1 MRNHRTLAL
10 GAALLALVIS
20 ACAPGEGSG
29 SPTASDPVTSD
40 PATSDPTTSASA
52 DASSSAAAGGERSI
66 VIGSA
71 GFYEAQLMAE
81 IYAQALEA
89 NDYTVERA
97 LGIGPRDTTQ
107 PAHESGEFDLQPEY
121 IGSLTTF
128 LGGTA
133 SGDPD
138 ETFAELET
146 VLADVGLTP
155 LEYAPAQDQNAFVV
169 RQETAVDNGVTTMS
183 ELADSA
189 GDLTWGLPPECETNA
204 LCAGIPP
211 EDDPDGDRE
220 GGLSEYGLEYS
231 DLDVES
237 YAACDAPV
245 AQALNDGVVDVAE
258 LCSTQPDIERFGF
271 VVLEDDLQTQPSEN
285 IAPIVSTEWLE
296 SAPDDFAD
304 ILNEVSAAMDTETLT
319 SLGVQVA
326 VDQEDV
332 ADVATQ
338 WLTDN
343 GLN

>member
-1 MRNHRTLAL
+1 MSGGPSA
-10 GAALLALVIS
+10 GA
-20 ACAPGEGSG
+20 E
-29 SPTASDPVTSD
+29 
-40 PATSDPTTSASA
+40 
-52 DASSSAAAGGERSI
+52 GERSI

-89 NDYTVERA
+89 NGYTVERT

-121 IGSLTTF
+121 IGSLLTF

-138 ETFAELET
+138 ETFGELET
-146 VLADVGLTP
+146 ALTDVGLTP
-155 LEYAPAQDQNAFVV
+155 LEYTPAQDQNAFVV
-169 RQETAVDNGVTTMS
+169 RSETAEDMGLTTMS
-183 ELADSA
+183 DLADIA
-189 GDLTWGLPPECETNA
+189 GDLVWGLPPECETNA

-211 EDDPDGDRE
+211 EDDPDGERV
-220 GGLSEYGLEYS
+220 GGLSEYGIAYEDLEI
-231 DLDVES
+231 ES

-245 AQALNDGVVDVAE
+245 AQALNDGVVDIAE
-258 LCSTQPDIERFGF
+258 LCSTQPDIERFNF
-271 VVLEDDLQTQPSEN
+271 VVLTDDLETQPSEN

-296 SAPDDFAD
+296 SAPDDFAE
-304 ILNEVSAAMDTETLT
+304 ILNAVSAAMDTETLT
-319 SLGVQVA
+319 SLGVNVA

-332 ADVATQ
+332 ADVAAQ

>member
-1 MRNHRTLAL
+1 MRIHRRLAL
-10 GAALLALVIS
+10 GATILALAIS
-20 ACAPGEGSG
+20 ACSSGEGSG
-29 SPTASDPVTSD
+29 SPTASDP
-40 PATSDPTTSASA
+40 TTSTGASA
-52 DASSSAAAGGERSI
+52 GAGTDGERSI
-66 VIGSA
+66 TIGSA

-133 SGDPD
+133 AGDPE

-146 VLADVGLTP
+146 VLADVGLTA

-169 RQETAVDNGVTTMS
+169 RQETADEFSLSTMS
-183 ELADSA
+183 
-189 GDLTWGLPPECETNA
+189 DLTDVAGELIWGLPPECETNELCSGA
-204 LCAGIPP
+204 LEEYGIPFGEIDIEP
-211 EDDPDGDRE
+211 
-220 GGLSEYGLEYS
+220 
-231 DLDVES
+231 

-258 LCSTQPDIERFGF
+258 LCSTQPDIERFNF
-271 VVLEDDLQTQPSEN
+271 VLLEDDLQTQPSEN
-285 IAPIVSTEWLE
+285 IAPIVTTEWLE

-304 ILNEVSAAMDTETLT
+304 ILNAVSAAMDTETLT

-332 ADVATQ
+332 ADVAEQ

>member
-1 MRNHRTLAL
+1 MRMHRRLAL
-10 GAALLALVIS
+10 GATVLALVLS
-20 ACAPGEGSG
+20 ACSSGEGSG
-29 SPTASDPVTSD
+29 SPEAST
-40 PATSDPTTSASA
+40 PAASA
-52 DASSSAAAGGERSI
+52 GGDGERSI

-89 NDYTVERA
+89 NGYTVERN

-107 PAHESGEFDLQPEY
+107 PAIESGQIDLEPEY
-121 IGSLTTF
+121 IGSLLTF

-133 SGDPD
+133 AGDPE
-138 ETFAELET
+138 ETFASLQTALEE
-146 VLADVGLTP
+146 VGLTA
-155 LEYAPAQDQNAFVV
+155 LDYAPAQDQNAFVV
-169 RQETAVDNGVTTMS
+169 RSETADDLGLATMS
-183 ELADSA
+183 DLAEVA
-189 GDLTWGLPPECETNA
+189 ADLVWGLPPECETNA
-204 LCAGIPP
+204 LCAGAL
-211 EDDPDGDRE
+211 EDA
-220 GGLSEYGLEYS
+220 YGIGYA
-231 DLDVES
+231 DLQIEE

-258 LCSTQPDIERFGF
+258 LCSTQPDIERFNF

-285 IAPIVSTEWLE
+285 IAPIVRTEWLDA
-296 SAPDDFAD
+296 APDDFAE
-304 ILNEVSAAMDTETLT
+304 ILNAVSAAMDTETLT

-326 VDQEDV
+326 VDQEDL

>member
-1 MRNHRTLAL
+1 MRMHRTLAL
-10 GAALLALVIS
+10 GAATLALVLS
-20 ACAPGEGSG
+20 ACAPGEGG
-29 SPTASDPVTSD
+29 SSP
-40 PATSDPTTSASA
+40 SASA
-52 DASSSAAAGGERSI
+52 PATGGEGERSI

-89 NDYTVERA
+89 NGYTVERK
-97 LGIGPRDTTQ
+97 LGIGPRDTVQ
-107 PAHESGEFDLQPEY
+107 PAIEAGEFDLEPEY
-121 IGSLTTF
+121 IGSLLTF

-138 ETFAELET
+138 ETFADLQTALGE
-146 VLADVGLTP
+146 VGLTA
-155 LEYAPAQDQNAFVV
+155 LEFAPAQDQNAFVV
-169 RQETAVDNGVTTMS
+169 RHETAEELGLASMS
-183 ELADSA
+183 DLADVA
-189 GDLTWGLPPECETNA
+189 GELIWGLPPECETNELCSGA
-204 LCAGIPP
+204 LEQYGITF
-211 EDDPDGDRE
+211 GDI
-220 GGLSEYGLEYS
+220 
-231 DLDVES
+231 DIES
-237 YAACDAPV
+237 YDACDAPV

-258 LCSTQPDIERFGF
+258 LCSTQPDIERFNF

-296 SAPDDFAD
+296 SAPDDFAE
-304 ILNEVSAAMDTETLT
+304 ILNAVSAAMDTETLT

>member
-1 MRNHRTLAL
+1 MRMHRRLAL
-10 GAALLALVIS
+10 GATILALVVS
-20 ACAPGEGSG
+20 ACSSGEGSG
-29 SPTASDPVTSD
+29 SPTASDP
-40 PATSDPTTSASA
+40 ATSTGASA
-52 DASSSAAAGGERSI
+52 GADGERSI
-66 VIGSA
+66 TIGSA

-89 NDYTVERA
+89 NDYTVERT

-107 PAHESGEFDLQPEY
+107 PAHEAGDFDLQPEY

-128 LGGTA
+128 LGGMA
-133 SGDPD
+133 AGDPE
-138 ETFAELET
+138 ETFAALEPL
-146 VLADVGLTP
+146 LADVGLTA

-169 RQETAVDNGVTTMS
+169 RQETADEFSLSTMS
-183 ELADSA
+183 DLTDVA
-189 GDLTWGLPPECETNA
+189 GDLVWGLPPECETNELCSGA
-204 LCAGIPP
+204 LEEYGIPF
-211 EDDPDGDRE
+211 GDIE
-220 GGLSEYGLEYS
+220 IEP
-231 DLDVES
+231 

-258 LCSTQPDIERFGF
+258 LCSTQPDIERFNF
-271 VVLEDDLQTQPSEN
+271 VLLEDDLQTQPSEN

-304 ILNEVSAAMDTETLT
+304 ILNAVSAAMDTETLT

-332 ADVATQ
+332 ADVAAQ

-343 GLN
+343 SLN

>member
-29 SPTASDPVTSD
+29 SPSASDPVSSD
-40 PATSDPTTSASA
+40 PAASASA
-52 DASSSAAAGGERSI
+52 EASSSGAAEGERSI

-89 NDYTVERA
+89 NDYIVERA

-128 LGGTA
+128 LGGSA

-138 ETFAELET
+138 ETFAELEA

-169 RQETAVDNGVTTMS
+169 RQETADDNGVTTMS
-183 ELADSA
+183 ELADVA
-189 GDLTWGLPPECETNA
+189 GDLVWGLPPECETNELCSGA
-204 LCAGIPP
+204 LEQYGIPF
-211 EDDPDGDRE
+211 GDIE
-220 GGLSEYGLEYS
+220 IEE
-231 DLDVES
+231 

-258 LCSTQPDIERFGF
+258 LCSTQPDIERFNF

-343 GLN
+343 GMN